1 MPYEIIVF
9 ITWRLLTELE
19 LVEMLSAKVNPFVLS
34 SKAMA
39 LGLFF
44 GCCHLP
50 WDFGSS
56 SR

>member
-1 MPYEIIVF
+1 MPYEVIVF